1 MSFASLGNV
10 PPAVSDVVEA
20 AEGDKPI
27 AAVVAHQRWGVTRSS
42 ATSARSRAS
51 ATVERIA
58 IAPN

>member
-27 AAVVAHQRWGVTRSS
+27 AACCR
-42 ATSARSRAS
+42 TSALGGHAEQCDKCKKSRIS
-51 ATVERIA
+51 YC
-58 IAPN
+58 